1 MSEKPMSIL
10 KAPAVI
16 GFVGL
21 GRMGLPMVRNLLNSG
36 FTVRGFDQSEIARAE
51 IAAAGAVACNSAV
64 EVATGADAVIT
75 MLPNG
80 VIVREVVI
88 GRDGISSVLPPEAIV
103 IDMSSSA
110 PTDTTHLSEQL
121 AARGIRLVDAPV
133 SGGRTRA
140 VDGTLTIMAGGEPAV
155 VSTVL
160 PVLEAMSTTIFRTG
174 KIGSGHAMKA
184 INNYVSG
191 AGMVAA
197 MEGVI
202 LGEAFGLDPEVI
214 VDVLNV
220 STGRNNTTEVKMKQ
234 FVLNR
239 DFGSGFAL
247 GLMAKDIGIARQ
259 LAQALNLPM
268 GSLAETS
275 ARWEAA
281 QEKLGSDADH
291 TEMYRFLSES

>member
-1 MSEKPMSIL
+1 MSIL

-21 GRMGLPMVRNLLNSG
+21 GQMGLPMVRNLLNSG

-155 VSTVL
+155 ISTVL

-268 GSLAETS
+268 GSLA
-275 ARWEAA
+275 
-281 QEKLGSDADH
+281 
-291 TEMYRFLSES
+291 